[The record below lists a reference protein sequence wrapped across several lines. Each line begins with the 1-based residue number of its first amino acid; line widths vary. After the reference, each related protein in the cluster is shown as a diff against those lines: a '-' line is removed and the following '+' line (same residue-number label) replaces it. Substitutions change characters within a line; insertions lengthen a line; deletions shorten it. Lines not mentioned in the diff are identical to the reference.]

1 MKRFEEVICTRADK
15 DEKFVLDDRYAMLP
29 MGEDV
34 FGVIDSITDE
44 DGILTVY
51 KHDDEY
57 SADIENE
64 DEAVLI
70 EYLKSEKRK
79 AENEE
84 AIANL
89 EKEVGNMLGD
99 NMMGKMFG
107 QLTKSMTKQTMK
119 NMGASKEE
127 TAEALK
133 KIDEMNNKGY

>member
-1 MKRFEEVICTRADK
+1 
-15 DEKFVLDDRYAMLP
+15 
-29 MGEDV
+29 MGG
-34 FGVIDSITDE
+34 FF
-44 DGILTVY
+44 
-51 KHDDEY
+51 
-57 SADIENE
+57 DIFKQIFSYFFENE